1 MVGPERAVDLRKQR
15 QIARAARRYR
25 QLMSVQVEAYR
36 YDVVTVI
43 ARADGVSVELLRGFF
58 DDTVF
63 LRGRFFNKE

>member
-1 MVGPERAVDLRKQR
+1 
-15 QIARAARRYR
+15 
-25 QLMSVQVEAYR
+25 MSIQAEAYR

-43 ARADGVSVELLRGFF
+43 ARAEGESIELLRGFF